1 MRKVYIILF
10 SVLFLLVAKN
20 AFAAKGKAAVYKVT
34 MNEAALC
41 TGNSSGTTCDGK
53 VTIGSGDKTIDI
65 ASVDAGATAA
75 TYGDVALLPL
85 GTTYTHMWVKISRR
99 FIIET
104 SDVTTPT
111 DERLKTDNGDVCL
124 SVANTDAMYGLGSS
138 EDDRKY
144 SHVIGITEGASSST
158 QQNAYLMNSGTNNV
172 SFCTNT
178 TCGGTAAQT
187 FSYSCTHCTAQKTDL
202 DGSDDYHELIYEL
215 STPYTVSL
223 IPPTITMS
231 FGTAE
236 ALSANDVTG
245 SVCNITA
252 EEPVFTVTIK

>member
-1 MRKVYIILF
+1 MKKIYLVLF
-10 SVLFLLVAKN
+10 SFLFLIVTKN
-20 AFAAKGKAAVYKVT
+20 AFAAKGVAAVYKVT

-53 VTIGSGDKTIDI
+53 VTIGTGDKVVDI
-65 ASVDAGATAA
+65 AAVDAGATAA
-75 TYGDVALLPL
+75 TYGDPALLPL
-85 GTTYTHMWVKISRR
+85 GTTYTHMWVKISRK
-99 FIIET
+99 FTIKT
-104 SDVTTPT
+104 SDTTSPT
-111 DERLKTDNGDVCL
+111 DLRLKTDNGDVCK
-124 SVANTDAMYGLGSS
+124 SVANSDAMYGLGSS
-138 EDDRKY
+138 ESARKY
-144 SHVIGITEGASSST
+144 SHVIGINEGGTSSAE
-158 QQNAYLMNSGTNNV
+158 QNSYLMNSGTNNV
-172 SFCTNT
+172 KFCTNN
-178 TCGGTAAQT
+178 TCGGTANQT

-202 DGSDDYHELIYEL
+202 DGDDDYHELIYAL

-223 IPPTITMS
+223 IAPTITMS